1 MKLNKF
7 LFFCSCILFS
17 ISCLSILLTVAGDYE
32 GSHSQFFIAV
42 LSASLFWGNLI
53 LALACLIILNI
64 RRKKSGKK
72 AFGRHSG
79 SDRIGVICFFSNRAA
94 AVIDVIMILLFIAL
108 PVIMFTLKTNG
119 YINLILIVFTV
130 ISVYM
135 HSMFNGLNFRYIKSK
150 SIHKK

>member
-32 GSHSQFFIAV
+32 GS
-42 LSASLFWGNLI
+42 LLWGNLI
-53 LALACLIILNI
+53 LALACLIILKKQ
-64 RRKKSGKK
+64 RKKSGKK